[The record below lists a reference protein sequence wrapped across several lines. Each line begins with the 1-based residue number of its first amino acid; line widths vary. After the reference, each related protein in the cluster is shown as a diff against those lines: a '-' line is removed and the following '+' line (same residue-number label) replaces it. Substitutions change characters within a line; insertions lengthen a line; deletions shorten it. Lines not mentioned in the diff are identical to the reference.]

1 MRKKP
6 RLSVPEL
13 ITFLLLLWSILLIQ
27 FLRAEIV
34 QINETTV
41 QMSVDDLKVFV
52 KDSEELRIIK
62 ENSTPTS
69 KGNNFYLG
77 ANVGTYGV
85 GIGAGIIF

>member
-1 MRKKP
+1 
-6 RLSVPEL
+6 
-13 ITFLLLLWSILLIQ
+13 
-27 FLRAEIV
+27 
-34 QINETTV
+34 
-41 QMSVDDLKVFV
+41 MSVEDLRVFI

>member
-1 MRKKP
+1 MRKK
-6 RLSVPEL
+6 RKLAIKEL
-13 ITFLLLLWSILLIQ
+13 VILALLIWSLSLIQ
-27 FLRAEIV
+27 SLHAEIV
-34 QINETTV
+34 QIDNDTV
-41 QMSVDDLKVFV
+41 EMSVDDLREFV